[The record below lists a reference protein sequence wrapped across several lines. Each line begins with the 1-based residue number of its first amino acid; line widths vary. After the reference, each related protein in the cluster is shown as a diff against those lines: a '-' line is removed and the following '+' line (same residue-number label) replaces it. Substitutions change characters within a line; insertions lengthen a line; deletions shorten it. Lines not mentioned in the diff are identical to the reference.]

1 MLNDPLARDSQA
13 VSSSGDSGRGTSL
26 FLICGALLSV
36 VAGLVF
42 FAILAMDL
50 LSAERGYTQGEAIYS
65 KGQKDAVIALL
76 KYAQSRSEIDYRE
89 YLNGIALPVACR
101 QLRLELE
108 RPRYDPVAVARA
120 FRNAGLDLD
129 DRARMVRLFR
139 WFRRVPYL
147 DNAISAWSHADREV
161 DILRK
166 TAEGLHEHILSGA
179 ASPPT
184 IGGAISEIYRI
195 NNRLTPLEDRFSE
208 ALAEAGRWLHRILI
222 GILSV
227 VALLLVTAGSAVC
240 FVLLRR
246 ITDSEHKYR
255 HLIDTASEA
264 ILIADGRTGRIV
276 TANRKAVELL
286 GAQAHHIIRI
296 LRPSW
301 PEAQGNRG
309 LPAEMWRE
317 IENKRET
324 RLQSAGGSWIDVEFN
339 GSAVETRAGTLIEL
353 IVRDVTEQKKVEAAI
368 RENEQR
374 YRTLSIELGAARDA
388 ALEASQAKSQFLA
401 NMSHEIRTP
410 MNGVLGMLSLV
421 LDKCSDPEQREQL
434 EVAQNAAQSLV
445 IILNDILDLSK
456 IDAGKMTF
464 EAIDFDL
471 QDALRE
477 SFRLFDIEIR
487 EKNLALSLTL
497 APGCPAWVRGD
508 PVRLRQMMI
517 NLIGN
522 AIKFT
527 ATGSVQV
534 LVSAVEPGSIRL
546 AVKDTGIGIAPEKL
560 QTIFDPFIQADGSH
574 TRHFGGT
581 GLGLTITR
589 RLSTLMGGR
598 LWAESQPGRG
608 SCFFLELPLADRTG
622 QAMPAQVQE
631 PTGPFEFPALQVLV
645 AEDNIVNQKVIC
657 AMLRRRG
664 CTVTLA
670 ATGAAAYAHFL
681 RKKFDIV
688 LMDIQMPEMDGLE
701 ATGLIRNEEDRRS
714 HSSTPPRRTPIVAL
728 TAHAS
733 QEQHQEYLANGL
745 DGVITKPVNLDTLL
759 RSIREVLKRCDVP
772 SG

>member
-1 MLNDPLARDSQA
+1 
-13 VSSSGDSGRGTSL
+13 
-26 FLICGALLSV
+26 
-36 VAGLVF
+36 
-42 FAILAMDL
+42 
-50 LSAERGYTQGEAIYS
+50 
-65 KGQKDAVIALL
+65 
-76 KYAQSRSEIDYRE
+76 
-89 YLNGIALPVACR
+89 
-101 QLRLELE
+101 
-108 RPRYDPVAVARA
+108 
-120 FRNAGLDLD
+120 
-129 DRARMVRLFR
+129 
-139 WFRRVPYL
+139 
-147 DNAISAWSHADREV
+147 
-161 DILRK
+161 
-166 TAEGLHEHILSGA
+166 
-179 ASPPT
+179 
-184 IGGAISEIYRI
+184 
-195 NNRLTPLEDRFSE
+195 
-208 ALAEAGRWLHRILI
+208 
-222 GILSV
+222 
-227 VALLLVTAGSAVC
+227 
-240 FVLLRR
+240 
-246 ITDSEHKYR
+246 
-255 HLIDTASEA
+255 
-264 ILIADGRTGRIV
+264 
-276 TANRKAVELL
+276 
-286 GAQAHHIIRI
+286 
-296 LRPSW
+296 
-301 PEAQGNRG
+301 
-309 LPAEMWRE
+309 
-317 IENKRET
+317 
-324 RLQSAGGSWIDVEFN
+324 
-339 GSAVETRAGTLIEL
+339 
-353 IVRDVTEQKKVEAAI
+353 
-368 RENEQR
+368 
-374 YRTLSIELGAARDA
+374 
-388 ALEASQAKSQFLA
+388 
-401 NMSHEIRTP
+401 
-410 MNGVLGMLSLV
+410 MLSLV